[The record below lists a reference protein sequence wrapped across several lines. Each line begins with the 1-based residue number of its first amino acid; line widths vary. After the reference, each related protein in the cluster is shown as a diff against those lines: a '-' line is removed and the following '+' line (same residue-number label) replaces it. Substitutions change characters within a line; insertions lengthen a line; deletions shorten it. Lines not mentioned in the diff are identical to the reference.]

1 MLQPLDAGRA
11 EDYDSWRRWAAAEV
25 VANAADPGRAVGY
38 MSAIDQPL
46 LYPSEGLLNAVQQD
60 EALRALDAQLYGAI
74 LTCLQGPMR
83 GAVEGR
89 IRAQGQAYAGCL
101 ALRLL
106 DAWFHNSVQ
115 KRRAGATRELITL
128 NPRGK
133 GAAAME
139 EFFSRYRLL
148 LQQAGRTNVGP
159 DAQIDILQRA
169 AEDHPRLCSVWAAW
183 KEAGGREPDKL
194 LERLEESVA
203 DGLHGRAGGRPMASA
218 WAALS
223 THPTT
228 GPPPSHVQ
236 DGPVRRWV
244 QETSGI
250 SAAASSGTAAPPRDA
265 VANAAAV
272 APRQDAPTPV
282 QTGKRCYQCGMVGH
296 IRRECRAAPATAG
309 AAGARQD
316 ALVAALSELVA
327 EMRDHRGSSKSK
339 SKKD

>member
-1 MLQPLDAGRA
+1 MNWSSSDFPPLVPQTPPGLDSQVMSPTAIGAGFSGWEESVFTAGAATPSASRDAATRFPWEAAGGAAAAGGHKNRIMLRPLDTGRA
-11 EDYDSWRRWAAAEV
+11 EDYDSWRHSAAAEV

-106 DAWFHNSVQ
+106 DAWFHNSVS

-148 LQQAGRTNVGP
+148 LQQAGRANVGP

-183 KEAGGREPDKL
+183 EEAGGRDHDKL
-194 LERLEESVA
+194 QI
-203 DGLHGRAGGRPMASA
+203 
-218 WAALS
+218 
-223 THPTT
+223 T
-228 GPPPSHVQ
+228 
-236 DGPVRRWV
+236 
-244 QETSGI
+244 
-250 SAAASSGTAAPPRDA
+250 
-265 VANAAAV
+265 
-272 APRQDAPTPV
+272 
-282 QTGKRCYQCGMVGH
+282 
-296 IRRECRAAPATAG
+296 RE
-309 AAGARQD
+309 
-316 ALVAALSELVA
+316 
-327 EMRDHRGSSKSK
+327 
-339 SKKD
+339 